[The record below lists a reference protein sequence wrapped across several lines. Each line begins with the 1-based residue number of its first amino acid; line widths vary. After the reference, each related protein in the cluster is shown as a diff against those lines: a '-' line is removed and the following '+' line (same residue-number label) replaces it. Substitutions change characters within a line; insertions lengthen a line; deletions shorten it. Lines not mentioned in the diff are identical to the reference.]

1 MGYET
6 NYSLDVETILV
17 MKEVK
22 GVDANGNPASVFVD
36 DFVDDEKIKNEI
48 QVLSGYSYL
57 WSDACKW
64 YDHEQHMRTISNKY
78 KDILFKLSG
87 EGEESDDLWVKYFK
101 NGKMQYCPAK
111 ITYDDF
117 DESLLS

>member
-17 MKEVK
+17 KKEVK

-64 YDHEQHMRTISNKY
+64 YDHEQHMRTISKKY
-78 KDILFKLSG
+78 KDVLFKLSG
-87 EGEESDDLWVKYFK
+87 EGEESGDLWVKYFK
-101 NGKMQYCPAK
+101 NGKMQHCKAK